1 MRDHPE
7 NKNKLQSV
15 AVASPHSLAY
25 LAQHLY
31 RGDQN
36 LELIGTGGVCVHLET
51 DVLIVVYV
59 TAL

>member
-1 MRDHPE
+1 MTQKTKISGQR
-7 NKNKLQSV
+7 V

-36 LELIGTGGVCVHLET
+36 LELIGTGGVGVHLET
-51 DVLIVVYV
+51 DVLIIVNV